1 MNLTGLCSQ
10 ILNVHVAAI
19 PAPAADS
26 SISFWWGTALG
37 IFLGAGLLWCAFRMR
52 VQVPFRTK
60 KLRQSEERY
69 RALFESLPAPSWV
82 IDPDTLRFLDVNVA
96 AESLYGWTRAEFLTM
111 TLAQLRSPEDLPEL
125 RAQLKRCGEGAE
137 VIGFWRYKTKSGG
150 VIEGEA
156 TSRMLEVGGR
166 SAVISSVRDITVPRR
181 AAEALRMNEERY
193 RKLFEHSPFGIV
205 EYDYRETI
213 AWLNDLRAR
222 GVTDLSAWFEA
233 HPAEVREAMFKVT
246 VTDMNAA
253 TLRLVGAKDRAEV
266 LANLRQIFTDEV
278 LAARRTAFLSVWS
291 GRNES
296 EGEITVRA
304 LDGTLRRVFHHWW
317 VPTIDGQPSFQHTQL
332 ALMDLTEIKSTEA
345 ALAAERERLAVTLR
359 AMTEGVIT
367 TDASGIIQFMNA
379 AGGDLTG
386 WSTSAAI
393 GRPISEVCVLRHER
407 TNALISPPVNA
418 ALVTDRPVDLP
429 PQAALMR
436 REGPPRLVQGR
447 CAPIHDLSKRT
458 VGAILVFRDMT
469 DRMRLESE
477 LSRASKLESVGTLAG
492 GIAHDFNN
500 ILATIVGNLTL
511 ALMEKEVAA
520 IAGAWLREAERAAL
534 RARDLTQQL
543 LTFAKGGDP
552 VRAAVLLPEVVK
564 EAAQSALHGSSL
576 RCEFDIAP
584 DIRPAD
590 ADKGQIG
597 QVVQNLVLNAVQAM
611 PKDGAIR
618 IKLRHDVV
626 FEDSGLPLS
635 PGDYLHLSIADTGPG
650 IPPEHLTRVFEPYFS
665 TKQQANG
672 LGLAT
677 VYSIIRKHR
686 GHVTVESVVGQ
697 GTTFHLWLP
706 SARVQVEKPGE
717 TRSPFPTLQGRVLF
731 MDDEE
736 HIRKM
741 TEALLT
747 RLGLEVT
754 AVRDGDEAVLR
765 YKQAREST
773 HPFDLVMMDL
783 TVPGGKGGRDAM
795 KEILQV
801 DPAARGIVSS
811 GYSSDPVLANFRSHG
826 FRGMLAKPYRISEL
840 SRTLREVLTDE
851 GK

>member
-1 MNLTGLCSQ
+1 
-10 ILNVHVAAI
+10 
-19 PAPAADS
+19 
-26 SISFWWGTALG
+26 
-37 IFLGAGLLWCAFRMR
+37 MR
-52 VQVPFRTK
+52 TQVQARTK
-60 KLRQSEERY
+60 ELRKSEERY

-82 IDPDTLRFLDVNVA
+82 IDPETFRFLDVNVA

-111 TLAQLRSPEDLPEL
+111 TLAELRSPEDLPEL
-125 RAQLKRCGEGAE
+125 HAQLKRCFLETE
-137 VIGFWRYKTKSGG
+137 VVGLWRYKTKSGEL
-150 VIEGEA
+150 VEGEA
-156 TSRMLEVGGR
+156 TSRVLDFGGR
-166 SAVISSVRDITVPRR
+166 RAIISIVRDVTAARR

-205 EYDYRETI
+205 EYDYRPTI
-213 AWLNDLRAR
+213 AWLDGLRAT
-222 GVTDLSAWFEA
+222 GVTDLAAWFET
-233 HPAEVREAMFKVT
+233 HPAEVREAMFKVS

-253 TLRLVGAKDRAEV
+253 TLRLVGAKNRAEV
-266 LANLRQIFTDEV
+266 LANLRQLFTDDV
-278 LAARRTAFLSVWS
+278 LAARRAAFLSVWS

-304 LDGTLRRVFHHWW
+304 LDGTLRRIFHHWW
-317 VPTIDGQPSFQHTQL
+317 VPKIDGRPSFQHTQL

-367 TDASGIIQFMNA
+367 TDSAGVVQFMNA
-379 AGGDLTG
+379 AGGELTG
-386 WSTSAAI
+386 WTASAAV
-393 GRPISEVCVLRHER
+393 GRPITEVCVLRHER
-407 TNALISPPVNA
+407 TSALISPPVNA
-418 ALVTDRPVDLP
+418 ALAADRPVDLP
-429 PQAALMR
+429 QQTALMR
-436 REGPPRLVQGR
+436 REGLPRLVQGR
-447 CAPIHDLSKRT
+447 CAPIHDRSKRSVGT
-458 VGAILVFRDMT
+458 VLVFRDMT

-477 LSRASKLESVGTLAG
+477 LSRASKLESVGMLAG

-500 ILATIVGNLTL
+500 ILATIVGNLSL

-520 IAGAWLREAERAAL
+520 IAGAWLRDAERAAL

-564 EAAQSALHGSSL
+564 EAAQFALHGSSVK
-576 RCEFDIAP
+576 CEFDIAA
-584 DIRPAD
+584 DVRPAD

-611 PKDGAIR
+611 PKGGLVR

-626 FEDSGLPLS
+626 FEDSGLPLA
-635 PGDYLHLSIADTGPG
+635 PGDYLHLSISDTGPG

-665 TKQQANG
+665 TKQQGNG

-677 VYSIIRKHR
+677 VYSVLRKHR

-706 SARVQVEKPGE
+706 SARVQVDKLGE
-717 TRSPFPTLQGRVLF
+717 TRSPFPNLQGRVLF

-747 RLGLEVT
+747 RLGLQVT
-754 AVRDGDEAVLR
+754 AVCDGDEAVLR
-765 YKQAREST
+765 YKEARET
-773 HPFDLVMMDL
+773 TCPFDLVMMDL

-795 KEILQV
+795 REILQV
-801 DPAARGIVSS
+801 DPSARGIVSS
-811 GYSSDPVLANFRSHG
+811 GYSSDPVMANFRSHG

-840 SRTLREVLTDE
+840 SRTLREVLGE
-851 GK
+851 VRK